1 MRDKFDKPVVGNLFF
16 KEDLF
21 DSHKF
26 TFSQKK
32 IIWCL
37 LRGIYDYYIEID
49 EKKVIIC
56 SFSDLAHMASLK
68 EVTTRLN
75 VSKLIKNNIITC
87 EKLLGKHK
95 DTYGTNTC
103 FWVNEEVLKDIIYG
117 DRKMVFDRFGGKIVK
132 KGVSRRL
139 TNLENLVLRQTE
151 LLEKLCK
158 KY

>member
-49 EKKVIIC
+49 EKKVIAEI
-56 SFSDLAHMASLK
+56 
-68 EVTTRLN
+68 
-75 VSKLIKNNIITC
+75 
-87 EKLLGKHK
+87 
-95 DTYGTNTC
+95 
-103 FWVNEEVLKDIIYG
+103 
-117 DRKMVFDRFGGKIVK
+117 
-132 KGVSRRL
+132 
-139 TNLENLVLRQTE
+139 
-151 LLEKLCK
+151 K
-158 KY
+158 KYFGAESSLLQLFSVAFGFQQKYPSQ